1 MGREEKSLGR
11 QERPGD
17 LGGHLWK
24 AQCHKLLAVSSL
36 ADWQEGSRKALV
48 PRQVQE
54 SSVFGVVPGLLE
66 KSKQGPGRLGGT
78 PRAPGLRSDPSA
90 LKLWNIESCDLG
102 FVLSLKF
109 MPRVQMAEMA
119 LNTSPEYS
127 LTEARTHQKKKGF
140 FLSVYEPCLWK
151 ILTGLHWQLSWF
163 RILFSGFWD

>member
-1 MGREEKSLGR
+1 MKGTV
-11 QERPGD
+11 P
-17 LGGHLWK
+17 
-24 AQCHKLLAVSSL
+24 HKLLAVSSL
-36 ADWQEGSRKALV
+36 ADWQERTRKALV

-66 KSKQGPGRLGGT
+66 RSKQGHGRLGGT
-78 PRAPGLRSDPSA
+78 PRAPGLRSGPSA

-119 LNTSPEYS
+119 LNTCPEYS

-140 FLSVYEPCLWK
+140 FLSIYEPCL
-151 ILTGLHWQLSWF
+151 
-163 RILFSGFWD
+163 